1 MEDDIVKNK
10 VTAAIG
16 YVSVLCLV
24 PLFAARES
32 KFAQFHGKQG
42 LALFLTA
49 IVIAVVRQVLP
60 GLWPILALCNLVVL
74 VLSVM
79 GIIKAA
85 EGKYWDLPI
94 LGTVAKKF
102 TF

>member
-1 MEDDIVKNK
+1 MEDDIQKNK
-10 VTAAIG
+10 VVAAIG

-24 PLFAARES
+24 PLFVARES

-42 LALFLTA
+42 LALFLAA

-60 GLWPILALCNLVVL
+60 GLWPILSLLNLVIL
-74 VLSVM
+74 VLSVI
-79 GIIKAA
+79 GIVKAV
-85 EGKYWDLPI
+85 EGKYWDMPI
-94 LGTVAKKF
+94 LGGLAKKF